1 VSPTLKVPWKQ
12 ADSRRYIFILAST
25 EQYLSVAS
33 DICAPL
39 GKICSIVQSSVNFYG
54 TQFLSKSLT
63 FAWCWLGSRGYWD
76 YDRGAQHV
84 MMEKLTSWIDEGKI
98 HCHLTRRLR
107 LTVDGLRTAHE
118 LIETKTTIGKIGLG
132 VDESGEGQTFA

>member
-1 VSPTLKVPWKQ
+1 MMC
-12 ADSRRYIFILAST
+12 RYIFILAST

-63 FAWCWLGSRGYWD
+63 FAWCWLGSRGYHHHD
-76 YDRGAQHV
+76 QEAQHV
-84 MMEKLTSWIDEGKI
+84 MLEKLAKDIDEGKI
-98 HCHLTRRLR
+98 HTTLTKRMK
-107 LTVDGLRTAHE
+107 LTAKGLITAHE
-118 LIETKTTIGKIGLG
+118 LIESKKTVGKIGLG
-132 VDESGEGQTFA
+132 VDEEGEGQLFA